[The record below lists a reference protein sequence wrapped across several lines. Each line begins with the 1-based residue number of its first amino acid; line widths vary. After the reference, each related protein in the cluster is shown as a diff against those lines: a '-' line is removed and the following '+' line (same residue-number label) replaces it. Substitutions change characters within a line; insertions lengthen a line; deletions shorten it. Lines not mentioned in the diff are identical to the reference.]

1 MKHVTYVLIAGL
13 SLALFSCK
21 SRLIVTEVEGSRYEI
36 THALDAHP
44 DSETASFLR
53 PYQREVDS
61 VMSAKIGE
69 SAQFMQ
75 RGGSESLL
83 GNLMTTVLRQAAAPY
98 LQGKPA
104 DIGLMNNGGMRSNLP
119 QGKVTLGDLYD
130 ISPFDNR
137 LCILHLTGHELLSLF
152 QDLARYRMCVEGGAK
167 VVARNDGTI
176 VSATVQGIPVQ
187 ADKTYT
193 VATIDYLA
201 EGNDKLY
208 SLKNITHKETTND
221 LLRDCLIQY
230 VKAQTASGKKLEE
243 KINGQFV
250 INE

>member
-1 MKHVTYVLIAGL
+1 MKHANYIVIAGM
-13 SLALFSCK
+13 SLALLSCK
-21 SRLIVTEVEGSRYEI
+21 SNLTVTGVEGFRHEI
-36 THALDAHP
+36 THELDAQP
-44 DSETASFLR
+44 DQTTANFLR
-53 PYQREVDS
+53 PYKHEVDS
-61 VMSAKIGE
+61 VMNAKMGE

-98 LQGKPA
+98 LGGKPA
-104 DIGLMNNGGMRSNLP
+104 DIGLMNNGGMRSNLTK
-119 QGKVTLGDLYD
+119 GDITLGDLYD

-137 LCILHLTGHELLSLF
+137 LCILRLTGNELNLLF
-152 QDLARYRMCVEGGAK
+152 RDLALYRMCVEGGAM
-167 VVARNDGTI
+167 VVAKKDGSI
-176 VSATVQGIPVQ
+176 VSATIQGEPVQ

-208 SLKNITHKETTND
+208 SLKHIQRKEMTND

-230 VKAQTASGKKLEE
+230 VKAQTAAGKKLEE
-243 KINGQFV
+243 KIHGQFV